1 MVGCSPKLQATHR
14 NKSPCSKLSNWTE
27 NLRKRTLWRE
37 KGKHVL
43 SVEEKKGKRRNRHTS

>member
-1 MVGCSPKLQATHR
+1 MVGCSPKLQATHG